1 MICLIN
7 AIIAVFSALLVIPI
21 VFKRFDR
28 VRRSTGP

>member
-21 VFKRFDR
+21 VLKRFDR